1 MQVQNLQ
8 IRGITVMYTL
18 GELLLLALVLG
29 AALSVVDSVLGTI
42 GLKDTISKLP
52 IIGANWSLLIS
63 IGMVWWFKLN
73 PMEHWVDAGFKD
85 EWMQHVANGAIIL
98 GMIPVKDAIINM
110 VNKGFRA

>member
-1 MQVQNLQ
+1 
-8 IRGITVMYTL
+8 MYTL

-29 AALSVVDSVLGTI
+29 AAIAVIDSVLGTI
-42 GLKDTISKLP
+42 GLRDTIAKLP

-73 PMEHWVDAGFKD
+73 PMDGWLHLDKSGSFPD

-98 GMIPVKDAIINM
+98 GMIPLKDAVINM
-110 VNKGFRA
+110 VNKGLRA